1 MVRAVARRFT
11 DKGVVITGAGRG
23 IGAALARAFSRDG
36 ARVFLCA
43 RSDEEVRAVAEGIL
57 ADGGRA
63 GWTTVDVSEPD
74 GARALALM
82 ATSELGRVDVLVNN
96 AGILGPKAPLL
107 EVTPGNWNDVLR
119 VNANGPFLV
128 SRAFLP
134 TLLQQG
140 AGVIMNVS
148 SGVGR
153 KGRATWG
160 PYSVSKFAV
169 EGLSQVLAEEI
180 GPQGLACV
188 AVNPGATRTGMRA
201 AAYPD
206 EDPGTLPTAETIA
219 EAFLRIAAL
228 DRSEINGKSIDARDV
243 VADLLQK
250 PIAASN
256 APG

>member
-1 MVRAVARRFT
+1 M
-11 DKGVVITGAGRG
+11 
-23 IGAALARAFSRDG
+23 LQM
-36 ARVFLCA
+36 
-43 RSDEEVRAVAEGIL
+43 RSGTI
-57 ADGGRA
+57 
-63 GWTTVDVSEPD
+63 
-74 GARALALM
+74 
-82 ATSELGRVDVLVNN
+82 
-96 AGILGPKAPLL
+96 I
-107 EVTPGNWNDVLR
+107 
-119 VNANGPFLV
+119 
-128 SRAFLP
+128 
-134 TLLQQG
+134 
-140 AGVIMNVS
+140 NVS

-169 EGLSQVLAEEI
+169 EGFTQVLAEEI

-206 EDPGTLPTAETIA
+206 EDPMTLPSAEDIA

-228 DRSEINGKSIDARDV
+228 EPSEVNGKSIDAREI

-250 PIAASN
+250 PQTAST